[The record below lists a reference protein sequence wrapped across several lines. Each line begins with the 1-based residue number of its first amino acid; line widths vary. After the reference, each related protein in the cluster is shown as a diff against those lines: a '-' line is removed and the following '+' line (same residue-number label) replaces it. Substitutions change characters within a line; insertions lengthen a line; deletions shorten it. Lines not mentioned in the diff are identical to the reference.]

1 MTSEHVSARPAD
13 GGPAVPVAPAR
24 ALGWVTAPEW
34 AVGAAPAVDRAPHRT
49 LESPHTPEL
58 PHTPVDENL
67 IDVAADLRPGK
78 ALDLG
83 CGSGQ
88 NAIWLAERGWV
99 VTAVDFS
106 TTALAEAHAAATTA
120 GVTIVWELADITAW
134 RPTSRYDLVVSTFA
148 LPPRGMGRSRMLETA
163 AAAVAPGGSIL
174 VSEFDVALARE
185 GRMAERHLISTE
197 EVERHLGGFRINRS
211 RTRLAR
217 RPHGYEEI
225 VVPVATVVATRRTDL
240 RSPW

>member
-1 MTSEHVSARPAD
+1 MTSEHVSVRASERGLASPT
-13 GGPAVPVAPAR
+13 APSPT
-24 ALGWVTAPEW
+24 LGWMTAPEW
-34 AVGAAPAVDRAPHRT
+34 TAPAGAMIDRAPRT
-49 LESPHTPEL
+49 SLEPPHTS
-58 PHTPVDENL
+58 VDEDL
-67 IDVAADLRPGK
+67 IDVAADLAPGK

-88 NAIWLAERGWV
+88 NAIWLAQRGWV
-99 VTAVDFS
+99 VTAVDLS
-106 TTALAEAHAAATTA
+106 ATALAEARAAADAA
-120 GVTIVWELADITAW
+120 GVTVVWELADITAW
-134 RPTSRYDLVVSTFA
+134 RPVSRYDLVVSTFA
-148 LPPRGMGRSRMLETA
+148 LPPRGMGRSRMLEMA
-163 AAAVAPGGSIL
+163 AAAVAPEGAIL

-185 GRMAERHLISTE
+185 GRMAEKHLVSTE
-197 EVERHLGGFRINRS
+197 EVERHLDGFRVNRS